1 MIVVKNGGFIQK
13 AHHLV
18 VSSHKNR
25 PKKSGLPALF
35 FFLTRSF
42 SSLVYF
48 LPSLY
53 TFFPAGQE

>member
-1 MIVVKNGGFIQK
+1 MIVVKSDRFIQK
-13 AHHLV
+13 THYLG

-35 FFLTRSF
+35 FLPLRNLFF
-42 SSLVYF
+42 VYF